1 MDGLDQI
8 GSALG
13 DFIYA
18 ALHPSVAN
26 LPAGFLVLV
35 FAVLMITALPEGAR
49 ERMRLGCLAAAGLEA
64 TQRMRASVAQKFTR
78 SRRVS
83 PPAAPTLAAQYSMT
97 DSKKRS
103 HGPVSS

>member
-18 ALHPSVAN
+18 VLHPSVAN

-49 ERMRLGCLAAAGLEA
+49 EKMRLACLAAVGLI
-64 TQRMRASVAQKFTR
+64 
-78 SRRVS
+78 VS
-83 PPAAPTLAAQYSMT
+83 LSLTW
-97 DSKKRS
+97 
-103 HGPVSS
+103 PVTSAILR